1 MSFFAMRG
9 RRALGR
15 RLLARSSAKT
25 SLPHKFQPMVLRLE
39 DRLLL
44 SGTPV
49 GGFLAQPGHTMSDD
63 GRYVLFGASG
73 QVLPGVNGGVFVK
86 DMQTGGVNR
95 IDVTPTGAAADG
107 ESFEGSLS
115 ADGRYAVFTSTGTDL
130 LAGENDTNGDG
141 NVFVRDL
148 VANTTT
154 LVSVND
160 TGTGT
165 GGGTSFAA
173 YITPNG
179 RYVVFQSTARDLV
192 PNDTSPT
199 GTDQVYERDL
209 ATGKTVLVTTG
220 VDPNSFAGGYYDQS
234 RPAVSDDGNSIAFT
248 TADVDIGNRKNVYLR
263 NVAAG
268 TTTLV
273 SVSDNSYDVGGDED
287 SSSPAISADG
297 KFVAFSSWAS
307 NLVPTQPV
315 AQYNVYVRNISTNT
329 TSVVSLDNNGVALGG
344 GTDSRGFP
352 EAPAISADGS
362 RVAFSSG
369 TPLTAGE
376 TSAPGGY
383 VYVRDLTTNTTYQ
396 ANVNSNGAQ
405 PAPYGSAQAPQLS
418 PDGRNVLFQSFDNG
432 LVSQANGSPNYW
444 HLFEHDLSTGT
455 TTLIDVNDTGT
466 ASGNASNDSLAPTMT
481 PDGRYVDFESPASD
495 LVPGDTDGKVDVFVR
510 DVVAGTTTLVS
521 GQIPVPTANPGGPY
535 AVDEGGSVT
544 LDGTQSTAV
553 SGDSIVNYEWDFNYL
568 PGGTFNVDATGPTV
582 AYSANEEE
590 TTHNVAL
597 RVTDQYGLQ
606 SIATTTLTVTE
617 EQPLAGVFGPSSG
630 VAGQPQTF
638 TFTASDATPAEQA
651 GPFTYNIDWGDNSQ
665 QTITSGQAS
674 ITINHSFAVGGAHL
688 VQVSVA
694 DADGDSTSA
703 PASTNVNI
711 LPVQLQGT
719 TLVLGGNNIVLRPAD
734 ANGGISVTVDGNP
747 KGVFTPTSQIVV
759 YGLAGGDTIQLE
771 DAKIGHHKVDIA
783 VPAVIFGG
791 DGGDTI
797 DARGSSAN
805 NVLVGG
811 SGNDLLYGGSGRNL
825 LIGGGG
831 SDTLYGGRGDD
842 ILIGGTTD
850 YDSNLAALDA
860 IMAEWGRT
868 DISYR
873 QRIADLDGT
882 ASGGLNG
889 QYVLNAT
896 TVHDDG
902 ASDQLVGGGGQDWY
916 IAGTNDLVVGK
927 KHNDIV
933 TTI

>member
-1 MSFFAMRG
+1 MSFFAVRG
-9 RRALGR
+9 RRALSR
-15 RLLARSSAKT
+15 RLLVGFLAKT
-25 SLPHKFQPMVLRLE
+25 RLHHQFQPKLLRLE

-49 GGFLAQPGHTMSDD
+49 GGYLAQPGHTMSDD

-86 DMQTGGVNR
+86 DMQTGAVNR
-95 IDVTPTGAAADG
+95 IDVTPTGAAANG
-107 ESFEGSLS
+107 ESFEGTLS
-115 ADGRYAVFTSTGTDL
+115 ADGRYAVFNSTGTDL
-130 LAGENDTNGDG
+130 VAGENNTNGDG

-160 TGTGT
+160 TGTST
-165 GGGTSFAA
+165 GAGTSFAA

-179 RYVVFQSTARDLV
+179 RYVVFQSTARDLA
-192 PNDTSPT
+192 PNDPSPS
-199 GTDQVYERDL
+199 GSDQVYERDL

-220 VDPNSFAGGYYDQS
+220 VDPRAFDGGYYDQT

-248 TADVDIGNRKNVYLR
+248 TADIDIGNRRNVYLR
-263 NVAAG
+263 NVSAG
-268 TTTLV
+268 TTTLL
-273 SVSDNSYDVGGDED
+273 SVSDNSYQSGGNED

-307 NLVPTQPV
+307 NLAPTQTV
-315 AQYNVYVRNISTNT
+315 AQYNVYIRNLNTNT
-329 TSVVSLDNNGVALGG
+329 TSVVSLDNNGAALGG
-344 GTDSRGFP
+344 GTDSWGYP

-362 RVAFSSG
+362 RVAFSSS

-396 ANVNSNGAQ
+396 ANINSNGAQ
-405 PAPYGSAQAPQLS
+405 PAPYGFAQAPQLS
-418 PDGRNVLFQSFDNG
+418 PDGRYVLFQSFDNG

-455 TTLIDVNDTGT
+455 TTLIDVNDTGA
-466 ASGNASNDSLAPTMT
+466 ASGNASNDSLSPTLT
-481 PDGRYVDFESPASD
+481 PDGRYVDFNSPASD

-510 DVVAGTTTLVS
+510 NVVGGTTTVVS
-521 GQIPVPTANPGGPY
+521 SQIPLPNANPGGPY

-553 SGDSIVNYEWDFNYL
+553 SGDSIVNYEWDFNYS
-568 PGGTFNVDATGPTV
+568 PGGTFNVYATGPTV
-582 AYSANEEE
+582 AFSANEEQA
-590 TTHNVAL
+590 THNVAL

-617 EQPLAGVFGPSSG
+617 EPPLADVSGPSSG
-630 VAGQPQTF
+630 VAGQPQMF

-651 GPFTYNIDWGDNSQ
+651 GPYTYNIDWGDNSQ
-665 QTITSGQAS
+665 QTISSSQLS
-674 ITINHSFAVGGAHL
+674 IAVDHSFSVDGAHV
-688 VQVSVA
+688 VQVSMT

-703 PASTNVNI
+703 TANTQITI
-711 LPVQLQGT
+711 LPVQLQSG
-719 TLVLGGNNIVLRPAD
+719 TLVVGGNNIILQAAD
-734 ANGGISVTVDGNP
+734 ANGGISVTVNGNP
-747 KGVFTPTSQIVV
+747 EGVFNPTSQIVV

-771 DAKIGHHKVDIA
+771 HAKIGRHKVDIT

-791 DGGDTI
+791 NGGDTI

-811 SGNDLLYGGSGRNL
+811 LDNDLIYGGSGRDL
-825 LIGGGG
+825 LIGDGGA
-831 SDTLYGGRGDD
+831 DTLSGGNGDD
-842 ILIGGTTD
+842 ILIGGTTA

-873 QRIADLDGT
+873 QRIADLEGA

-889 QYVLNAT
+889 QYVLNAA

-916 IAGTNDLVVGK
+916 IAGANDVVAGK
-927 KHNDIV
+927 KHNEIV